1 MAHVIS
7 ETREYWLRGF
17 LGGLAGLVLTIAP
30 TLTIPASPPSLPV
43 TPTTGAASAQVPTTP
58 SVGETIEAILGPRS
72 PEHTL
77 AALVVL
83 LLGAFLL
90 VVAAGLSITSVR
102 RRRVIAFFGILLPS
116 VALFD
121 FFLRDPMSAFL
132 GGTAIIGILS
142 VLASDPPISPAPAP
156 ALVAK
161 GALIPCAA
169 TWLLA
174 GPTLLA
180 ESSIADLAAT
190 CLMLAIATF
199 FAVGATRDPELQRWR
214 RFATLGLAAVVVL
227 TSWATLDSTH
237 GTDAYL
243 SATLC
248 LVFVQYA
255 LLSGENE
262 GAPEST
268 RRLTASPLYHPAQLI
283 SGTFLFAIVAGTTL
297 LAFPLSA
304 ADGHHFSI
312 IDAAFTATSAVC
324 VTGLIVLDTPND
336 LSLFGQGVL
345 LLLIQVGGLGIMTL
359 SAAAATILGRRRS
372 LEEEAMLG
380 GVFGT
385 SSAQETRKT
394 VRDVVFLTLAAEAI
408 GAVALGGLFYFH
420 GDTIATAAWRGLF
433 TSVSAFCN
441 AGFALQTD
449 SLIPYQASPLVLH
462 VVAILIIA
470 GGLGPVGIK
479 AIPRLIRRRPLDPFP
494 RIIVYTTGALLA
506 TSFLSVLA
514 FEWSDALAPLG
525 FVDRLHNAWFQAVTL
540 RTAGFNSIEF
550 VGLHHVT
557 LLVMAMFMFIGGSP
571 GSTAGGIKTTTFAV
585 LILATMAAMRG
596 KAHIEFAKRTI
607 VQDAVYRAL
616 ASTAL
621 GLTSLLVALIALLL
635 TQDGDPIVLAF
646 ETVSALGTVGLSAG
660 GTGMLDEF
668 GKFIVMA
675 TMFAGRVGPLT
686 LFVLLQGL
694 STKRNWRLPQA
705 DISVG

>member
-1 MAHVIS
+1 MAHLNS

-17 LGGLAGLVLTIAP
+17 LGGLVGLVLTIAP
-30 TLTIPASPPSLPV
+30 TLTLPETSTTASPPALLP
-43 TPTTGAASAQVPTTP
+43 TPHGPASGTSATTLETLLGAP
-58 SVGETIEAILGPRS
+58 SPQ
-72 PEHTL
+72 HTL
-77 AALVVL
+77 AALVAL
-83 LLGAFLL
+83 FLGAFLL
-90 VVAAGLSITSVR
+90 ALAAGLSIESVR
-102 RRRVIAFFGILLPS
+102 RRRIIAFFGILLPS
-116 VALFD
+116 LALFD

-142 VLASDPPISPAPAP
+142 VLTSDPPIHPAPAP

-180 ESSIADLAAT
+180 ESSTADLAAT
-190 CLMLAIATF
+190 SLMLAIAAF
-199 FAVGATRDPELQRWR
+199 FAFGAAVDAELRRWR
-214 RFATLGLAAVVVL
+214 RIATLVLGALVIL
-227 TSWATLDSTH
+227 TSWATLASTH

-243 SATLC
+243 SANLC
-248 LVFVQYA
+248 LVFLQYA
-255 LLSGENE
+255 LRSGENE
-262 GAPEST
+262 GTAESP

-283 SGTFLFAIVAGTTL
+283 SATFLFAIVAGTTL

-324 VTGLIVLDTPND
+324 VTGLIVLDTPNA

-345 LLLIQVGGLGIMTL
+345 LLLIQIGGLGIMTL

-394 VRDVVFLTLAAEAI
+394 VRDVVFMTLGAEAI

-420 GDTIATAAWRGLF
+420 GDTLATAAWRGLF

-449 SLIPYQASPLVLH
+449 SLIPYQTSPLVLH
-462 VVAILIIA
+462 IVAVLIIA

-479 AIPRLIRRRPLDPFP
+479 AIPNLVRRRPLDPFP

-506 TSFLSVLA
+506 TSFLTILA
-514 FEWSDALAPLG
+514 FEWGDALASLG

-621 GLTSLLVALIALLL
+621 GLTSLLVALVALLL
-635 TQDGDPIVLAF
+635 TQNGDPIILAF

-660 GTGMLDEF
+660 GTAMLDEF

-694 STKRNWRLPQA
+694 STKRNWKLPQA